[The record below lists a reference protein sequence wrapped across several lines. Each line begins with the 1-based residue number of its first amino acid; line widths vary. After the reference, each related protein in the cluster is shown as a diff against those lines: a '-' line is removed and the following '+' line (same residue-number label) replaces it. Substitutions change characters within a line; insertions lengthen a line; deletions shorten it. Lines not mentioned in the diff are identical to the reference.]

1 MQEIRILVDPVAR
14 RWQIARRNDSG
25 ATVVVGT
32 DHASISVGRDTTGAV
47 VEMVIDAAAPD
58 AAALAAVE
66 SHFGPS
72 VRNEVAQH
80 EPSVELDRIVSVG
93 DVPTPAAAVA
103 VSGRPL
109 ALPNE
114 EWSTELDGHR
124 AVVSNAGHVLRITI
138 HGVIAAGAWVA
149 VRVASTGSLVATMPV
164 RRHDDGGLAECT
176 FGLNLPASDLHFE
189 LVDNPFAYSDPTERV
204 AARIDALISEAEQ
217 LGRRRP
223 GRGAQLADGAAL
235 LADSVN
241 DHARRH
247 TARLLAQ
254 GLRRARRLRI
264 GLALTIAAAVAAFV
278 IITVTVTGG
287 SSPSTDAVNPS
298 PTTNAE
304 PSPGPLTATFPD
316 GDAVMLAMVGARPL
330 GSPGG
335 PWPVAQ
341 IQFTTLELGVFATV
355 DEGEEVAQQR
365 CATGAPTSMVRG
377 ALSNISVAVEL
388 WPVDDATAS
397 PYLIGQVPANPQ
409 EEYLSAVPATCGEL
423 TEVDDTWVATHLVVR
438 AGQSAIFDLPSDMPS
453 GLWETRMTYGV
464 QQPVDVTGSIVIE
477 ISAS

>member
-1 MQEIRILVDPVAR
+1 MHEIRILVDPVAR

-58 AAALAAVE
+58 AAALGAVE

-93 DVPTPAAAVA
+93 DVPMPAAAVA

-109 ALPNE
+109 ALSNE

-164 RRHDDGGLAECT
+164 RHHDGGGLAECT
-176 FGLNLPASDLHFE
+176 FGLDLPTSDLHFE
-189 LVDNPFAYSDPTERV
+189 LVDNPFAHSDPAERV

-217 LGRRRP
+217 VGRRRP

-235 LADSVN
+235 LADSVH

-278 IITVTVTGG
+278 IITVTGG
-287 SSPSTDAVNPS
+287 SVPSTDAVNPS

-330 GSPGG
+330 GAPGG

-341 IQFTTLELGVFATV
+341 IQFTTRELGVFATV
-355 DEGEEVAQQR
+355 EEGKDVAQQR
-365 CATGAPTSMVRG
+365 CAAGAPTSIVRG
-377 ALSNISVAVEL
+377 PLASTSVAVEL

-409 EEYLSAVPATCGEL
+409 EEYLSAVPGTCGDL
-423 TEVDDTWVATHLVVR
+423 AEVDGTWVATHLVAR
-438 AGQSAIFDLPSDMPS
+438 AGQSAIFDLPSDVPS
-453 GLWETRMTYGV
+453 GLWEARMTYGV
-464 QQPVDVTGSIVIE
+464 QQPVEVTGSIVIE